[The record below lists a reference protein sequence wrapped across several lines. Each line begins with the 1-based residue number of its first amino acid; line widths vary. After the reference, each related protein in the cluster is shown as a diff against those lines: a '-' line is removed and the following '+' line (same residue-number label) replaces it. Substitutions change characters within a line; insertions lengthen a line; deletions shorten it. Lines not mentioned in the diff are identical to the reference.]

1 MEDSRWHSRG
11 YLPHFDGV
19 SAIQLVTIRLADALP
34 IKVIESIRRTVDVE
48 KNSNPDEKMKKR
60 ITLIEQFAD
69 KGYGKCLL
77 KSSGNSQIVKE
88 KLLKSG
94 HMIYVWVIMPNH
106 IHFLIKINENSTLS
120 RFMKAFKQK
129 TTREINIR
137 ENTSGIIWQK
147 EYYDR
152 YIRDDKHFSVAK
164 AYIRSNPVKAGLVK
178 DITEWEW
185 YGEL

>member
-1 MEDSRWHSRG
+1 
-11 YLPHFDGV
+11 
-19 SAIQLVTIRLADALP
+19 
-34 IKVIESIRRTVDVE
+34 
-48 KNSNPDEKMKKR
+48 
-60 ITLIEQFAD
+60 
-69 KGYGKCLL
+69 
-77 KSSGNSQIVKE
+77 
-88 KLLKSG
+88 
-94 HMIYVWVIMPNH
+94 MIYVWVIMPNH